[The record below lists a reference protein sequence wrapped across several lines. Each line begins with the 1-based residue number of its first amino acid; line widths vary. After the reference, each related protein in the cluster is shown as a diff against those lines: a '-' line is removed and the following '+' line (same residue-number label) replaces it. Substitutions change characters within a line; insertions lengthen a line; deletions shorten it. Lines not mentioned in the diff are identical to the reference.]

1 MDFELTPRQKRV
13 YDTVGELSR
22 TVFKPNAAKHDTEAS
37 TPRENLKALFEAG
50 FNGITISESFGGMG
64 SGAAGTDPLLY
75 LLAVEQTA
83 RGDLSTAQC
92 FHIHCHGAHYVDQV
106 GTEEQRERV
115 LRPVLESGSLLN
127 ATGSEPGRTSR
138 GAYNLVTSAERAEGG
153 YVLNGMKNY
162 ATLGADVDY
171 NLIFAGIPGEPAG
184 QGHLSVLVPQDA
196 SGFSVIDGSWNP
208 MGMRGACSPSLKL
221 DNCFVDDRNV
231 LGDLG
236 IYPRE
241 RWQARF
247 HLSFAAQ
254 YLGGAE
260 AIFDLLC
267 EYLPKRG
274 TASDSYT
281 QLRLGEIR
289 VGTES
294 VRWLIY
300 RAAWQWTQGNREA
313 AELSSICAK
322 HRALENAVIAMDK
335 GAQIVGS
342 SAFWADSAMSRL
354 FRDLRIHTLHENLDT
369 TAAILGKY
377 HLGQPFDTTARL

>member
-1 MDFELTPRQKRV
+1 MNFELTPKQKQV
-13 YDTVGELSR
+13 YETVGEISR
-22 TVFKPNAAKHDTEAS
+22 TVFKTNSAKHDVEAS
-37 TPRENLKALFEAG
+37 TPRENLRALFDAG
-50 FNGITISESFGGMG
+50 LNGITISERMGGMG
-64 SGAAGTDPLLY
+64 SGTAGEDPLLY

-83 RGDLSTAQC
+83 RGDMSTAQC

-106 GTEEQRERV
+106 GTDEQRERV
-115 LRPVLESGSLLN
+115 LKPVLEQGTLLN

-138 GAYNLVTSAERAEGG
+138 GAYNLITAAEPTDGG
-153 YVLNGMKNY
+153 YILNGVKNY
-162 ATLGADVDY
+162 ATLGADVSY
-171 NLIFAGIPGEPAG
+171 NLIFAGVKGMAG
-184 QGHLSVLVPQDA
+184 SDGHLGILVPQDA
-196 SGFSVIDGSWNP
+196 KGFSVIQESWNP
-208 MGMRGACSPSLKL
+208 IGMRGAHSPSLKL
-221 DNCFVDDRNV
+221 DNCFVDNSNA
-231 LGDLG
+231 LGELG

-289 VGTES
+289 VGTDS

-300 RAAWQWTQGNREA
+300 RAAWMWKNSDREQ
-313 AELSSICAK
+313 AELFSMCAK
-322 HRALENAVIAMDK
+322 HRAIENAVMAMDK
-335 GAQIVGS
+335 GAQIAGS
-342 SAFWADSAMSRL
+342 SAFWADSPMSRL
-354 FRDLRIHTLHENLDT
+354 FRDLRIHTLHENLDK
-369 TAAILGKY
+369 TASTLGKFY
-377 HLGQPFDTTARL
+377 LGEPYDTTARL

>member
-1 MDFELTPRQKRV
+1 MNFELTKQQRQV
-13 YDTVGELSR
+13 YETVGELSR
-22 TVFKPNAAKHDTEAS
+22 TVFKPNAARYDAEAS
-37 TPRENLKALFEAG
+37 TPSENMRAFFDAG
-50 FNGITISESFGGMG
+50 LNGITISERMGGMG
-64 SGAAGTDPLLY
+64 SGTAGEDPLLY

-106 GTEEQRERV
+106 GTDEQRERV
-115 LRPVLESGSLLN
+115 LKPVLERGSLLN

-138 GAYNLVTSAERAEGG
+138 GAYNLITAAQPAENG
-153 YVLNGMKNY
+153 YILNGMKNY

-171 NLIFAGIPGEPAG
+171 NLIFAGVAGMPGNE
-184 QGHLSVLVPQDA
+184 GHLGVLVPQNA
-196 SGFSVIDGSWNP
+196 KGFSVVEGSWNP
-208 MGMRGACSPSLKL
+208 IGMRGAHSPSLKL
-221 DNCFVDDRNV
+221 DNCFVDNSNV

-236 IYPRE
+236 LYPRE

-260 AIFDLLC
+260 AIFDLLR

-281 QLRLGEIR
+281 QLRMGEIR
-289 VGTES
+289 VGTDS

-300 RAAWQWTQGNREA
+300 RAAWMWKNSDREA
-313 AELSSICAK
+313 AELFSMCAK
-322 HRALENAVIAMDK
+322 HRAIENAVITMDK
-335 GAQIVGS
+335 GAQIIGS
-342 SAFWADSAMSRL
+342 SAFWADSPMSRL
-354 FRDLRIHTLHENLDT
+354 FRDLRIHTLHENLDK
-369 TAAILGKY
+369 TAATLGKF
-377 HLGQPFDTTARL
+377 HLGEPYDTTARL